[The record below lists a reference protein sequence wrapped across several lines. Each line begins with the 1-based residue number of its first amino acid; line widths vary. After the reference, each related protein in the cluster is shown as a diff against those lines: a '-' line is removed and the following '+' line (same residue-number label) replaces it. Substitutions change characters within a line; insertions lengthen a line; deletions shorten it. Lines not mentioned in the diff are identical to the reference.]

1 MRQLFYRKRKFFDD
15 DFDWDTYTPDTYDR
29 RLMRSVRPVAPA
41 AQLGFDAESGTIRS
55 EGAALHPNQQLI
67 LEVIGRLRPATV
79 HEVGCGSG
87 DLIASVKSVFP
98 EVAVTAGER
107 GAAQLDLAVERH
119 PDLKGQIGLQDI
131 TMPFCH
137 RWPRAELVYTQAVVM
152 HLHTAVSH
160 FVALANIVRTAQ
172 KHVLLVEN
180 HQCHNFVRDIENL
193 YENGHLAW
201 EQLSIQRVDGSTG
214 ARGILLSKAPQD
226 LPVLRTDI
234 EIRDGEELSIRR
246 LMRADEDSMRG
257 LFGFDR
263 V

>member
-160 FVALANIVRTAQ
+160 FVAVTANVACLVRRIV
-172 KHVLLVEN
+172 LV
-180 HQCHNFVRDIENL
+180 
-193 YENGHLAW
+193 
-201 EQLSIQRVDGSTG
+201 
-214 ARGILLSKAPQD
+214 
-226 LPVLRTDI
+226 
-234 EIRDGEELSIRR
+234 
-246 LMRADEDSMRG
+246 
-257 LFGFDR
+257 
-263 V
+263 